1 LQIAEYKKTE
11 HAMTDTHVAISEQV
25 HNDEES
31 IEHDSNL
38 NTSMLYNNVENQIT
52 SKAAFCL

>member
-1 LQIAEYKKTE
+1 
-11 HAMTDTHVAISEQV
+11 MTDTHVVLPQKV
-25 HNDEES
+25 YNDEES

-52 SKAAFCL
+52 SKAESFDEDG